1 VKRSN
6 FAINTLRMKRH
17 IPNFITSLN
26 LFCGVLAIAALMRNE
41 WTAASYFIFLAAV
54 FDFLDGFAARLLN
67 VRSELGKQMDSLAD
81 VISFGVAPGMILFKL
96 ISQNAPFFFQNEW
109 FVDFLSYSAL
119 TLPVFSALRLAKF
132 NIDTNQA
139 YHFSGL
145 PTPATGIMIASL
157 PFIFQMHSMTGFPF
171 FGKVIV
177 LMFNPLFLAG
187 MGWTLSLLMVSNIP
201 LFSMKFRSLAW
212 GENIERYLFLVLV
225 VLLLI
230 FLNFLAFPFII
241 LFYILISL
249 AFRNK
254 IMQDEIHSSLP

>member
-1 VKRSN
+1 
-6 FAINTLRMKRH
+6 MKRH

-41 WTAASYFIFLAAV
+41 WTTASYFIFLAAV
-54 FDFLDGFAARLLN
+54 FDFLDGFAARLLD
-67 VRSELGKQMDSLAD
+67 VRSELGKQLDSLAD

-96 ISQNAPFFFQNEW
+96 ISQNAPFFYQNEW
-109 FVDFLSYSAL
+109 LVDFLSYSAL

-132 NIDTNQA
+132 NIDTTQA

-157 PFIFQMHSMTGFPF
+157 PFIFQMHYMTGLLF

-177 LMFNPLFLAG
+177 LLFNPIFLAC
-187 MGWTLSLLMVSNIP
+187 MGWTLALLMVSPIP
-201 LFSMKFRSLAW
+201 LFSMKFRSLTWAD
-212 GENIERYLFLVLV
+212 NIERYLFLILV
-225 VLLLI
+225 ILLLI
-230 FLNFLAFPFII
+230 FLHFLAFPFII
-241 LFYILISL
+241 VFYILISL

-254 IMQDEIHSSLP
+254 ILQEDTHPSLP